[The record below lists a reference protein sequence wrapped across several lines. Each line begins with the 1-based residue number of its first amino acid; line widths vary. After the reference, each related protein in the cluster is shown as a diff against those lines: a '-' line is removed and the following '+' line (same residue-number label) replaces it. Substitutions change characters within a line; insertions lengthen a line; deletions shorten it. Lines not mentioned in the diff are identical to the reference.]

1 MTKQRELA
9 IQYFIDHEEGFRKA
23 LHELLRI
30 PSISTDSAH
39 KKDVLQAAEW
49 LKTKLDQ
56 IGMTRVNVMP
66 TALHPVVFAENLD
79 AGDSAPTVLF
89 YGHYDVQPAEPL
101 DKWQTPPFEPN
112 VRGENLYARGS
123 SDMKGQVMAYV
134 AAVESILQQGELPV
148 NVKFILEGEEE
159 IGSPSID
166 DFLSTNKGLLG
177 CEVVLNLDAGMLAP
191 DIPTL
196 KYGLRGIASFELR
209 VSGPQQDLHSGS
221 FGGVVHNPAQAISEL
236 ITGMHDAQGRVTLPG
251 FYDPI
256 PPLSEDERARLSATP
271 NQEDFF
277 LQQTGVPALWG
288 ENGYTAAERA
298 CARPT
303 LEINGLLSGY
313 TGEGGK
319 TVIPTTSMAKITTR
333 LVSNQDPTEVHQQ
346 LKAYLETNA
355 PADITWELDYLGGGL
370 PFIANLDLPQV
381 QAFSMALEQ
390 VWGKAPSLG
399 REGGSIPIATAMQQI
414 LGADSILS
422 GFGLPDDRTHSPNE
436 KLHLPTWRKGV
447 QAVIH
452 FLYNLREQ

>member
-1 MTKQRELA
+1 MSQERDLA
-9 IQYFIDHEEGFRKA
+9 IQYFIEHEHDFRESM
-23 LHELLRI
+23 LELLRI

-39 KKDVLQAAEW
+39 KKDVQHAAEW
-49 LKTKLDQ
+49 LKAMLEQ
-56 IGMTRVNVMP
+56 IGMQQARVMP
-66 TALHPVVFAENLD
+66 TALHPVVFAENLN
-79 AGDSAPTVLF
+79 AGDTAPTVLF
-89 YGHYDVQPAEPL
+89 YGHYDVQPPEPL
-101 DKWQTPPFEPN
+101 DKWQAPPFEPD

-123 SDMKGQVMAYV
+123 SDMKGQVMAYI
-134 AAVESILQQGELPV
+134 AAVGSIMQQGELPV

-166 DFLSTNKGLLG
+166 RFLSDNKDLLQ
-177 CEVVLNLDAGMLAP
+177 CDVVLNLDAGMLAP

-196 KYGLRGIASFELR
+196 KYGLRGIASFELK
-209 VSGPQQDLHSGS
+209 VFGPQQDLHSGS

-236 ITGMHDAQGRVTLPG
+236 IAGMHDELGRVTLPG
-251 FYDPI
+251 FYDTI
-256 PPLSEDERARLSATP
+256 PPLSEDERARLAATP

-277 LQQTGVPALWG
+277 LEQTGIPALWG
-288 ENGYTAAERA
+288 ESGYTAAERV

-333 LVSNQDPTEVHQQ
+333 LVPNQDPHDVHQQ
-346 LKAYLETNA
+346 LKAYLEAKA
-355 PADITWELDYLGGGL
+355 PSDITWELDYLGGGL

-381 QAFSMALEQ
+381 KAFSMALEQ

-422 GFGLPDDRTHSPNE
+422 GFGLPDDRTHSANE
-436 KLHLPTWRKGV
+436 KLHLPTWQKGV

-452 FLYNLREQ
+452 FLYNLRDQ